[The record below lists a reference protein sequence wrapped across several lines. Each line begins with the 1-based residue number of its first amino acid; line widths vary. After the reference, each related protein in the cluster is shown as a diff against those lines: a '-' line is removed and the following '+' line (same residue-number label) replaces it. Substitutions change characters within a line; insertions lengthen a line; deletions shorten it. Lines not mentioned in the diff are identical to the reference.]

1 MNAASTSPT
10 TQTYSSPSPN
20 SYISSETGKKAQQA
34 MDEQKIVEFV
44 RDCYARAKAARS
56 EKQSQWYLHMSFFFG
71 KHWAEIRTSG
81 MQGDFAGKLTTPNA
95 PYYKKRK
102 TVNRT
107 RAFVRTELAKF
118 LSTIPTITSVPGTGE
133 DQDVRAAYAAEQAW
147 ISISEG
153 QKLRTHFSR
162 AMWWMIITG
171 NGFVKTQWDKNA
183 IDKASGQKGT
193 IKYNVVKPFN
203 LFVGDLREQ
212 DMEEQPYVIE
222 AYVKPVEWC
231 RSAFSDRLGG
241 KQLYPSVASS
251 GGNSMLDEGYLNLTA
266 SSGNK
271 PDSCIVYEA
280 WIKPGTTPLL
290 PQGGV
295 VIMVDDVLVSLTQGM
310 PYKHGMYPYTKFEH
324 IPTSTFYAD
333 SPLAD
338 FIALNREYNESR
350 TDIAEAARRMG
361 RPQLLAQR
369 GSVVA
374 QKITNEAGLIIEY
387 KQGTPPPQ
395 PLPLMPLP
403 QYVIDQQDRILMDME
418 DVSGQHDVTRGQAPA
433 GITAGTAISYLG
445 ERDDQ
450 FRTPEYQSIEDGYE
464 KIAGSTLEL
473 FVQYVDVQRKIKV
486 IGADMAFD
494 TMSLAGS
501 DISGGTDVRTEAG
514 SSIGTSKAAQDAK
527 VNDMF
532 AIGLIDQNTAL
543 RLMEVGGMNKVLD
556 ILHVAEKKAQRE
568 NTKMKALTVELIQ
581 QSDMLAQQ
589 QQMMDPMG
597 APVDPMHGTPADPEG
612 MADPGGMNDDPMADP
627 AMGMMPPPPPP
638 PVIAVDDFD
647 VHEIHIETHN
657 KFRMSQEY
665 EMLAPEVK
673 DQFARHVQ
681 EHEQMFMQKQM
692 TEMMN
697 SGMMG
702 GMGDPNAAPGAAPG
716 ADPAAGGGS
725 DAMMSGNGQVP
736 DMTGGG
742 PNG

>member
-1 MNAASTSPT
+1 MP
-10 TQTYSSPSPN
+10 
-20 SYISSETGKKAQQA
+20 
-34 MDEQKIVEFV
+34 
-44 RDCYARAKAARS
+44 
-56 EKQSQWYLHMSFFFG
+56 
-71 KHWAEIRTSG
+71 
-81 MQGDFAGKLTTPNA
+81 GDFAGKLTTPNA

-147 ISISEG
+147 ISISEA

-193 IKYNVVKPFN
+193 IKYSVVKPFN
-203 LFVGDLREQ
+203 LFVGDIREQ

-222 AYVKPVEWC
+222 AYVKPLEWC
-231 RSAFSDRLGG
+231 KSAFGDKLKG
-241 KQLYPSVASS
+241 KVLEASVASS
-251 GGNSMLDEGYLNLTA
+251 GGNSMLDEGYLNL
-266 SSGNK
+266 SQSGGNQL
-271 PDSCIVYEA
+271 DSCIVYEA
-280 WIKPGTTPLL
+280 WIKPGATSLL

-295 VIMVDDVLVSLTQGM
+295 VIMVDDILVSLTPGM

-324 IPTSTFYAD
+324 IPSSTFYAD
-333 SPLAD
+333 SPLTD
-338 FIALNREYNESR
+338 FIGLNREYNESR
-350 TDIAEAARRMG
+350 TDISEAARRMG

-403 QYVIDQQDRILMDME
+403 QYVIEQQDRILMDME

-494 TMSLAGS
+494 TMSLSGS

-568 NTKMKALTVELIQ
+568 NTKMKSLTPELIE
-581 QSDMLAQQ
+581 QSDMLFQQ

-597 APVDPMHGTPADPEG
+597 G
-612 MADPGGMNDDPMADP
+612 MAADPMADP
-627 AMGMMPPPPPP
+627 MSDPMADPMADPMGMMPQPPP
-638 PVIAVDDFD
+638 PVIVVDDFD

-665 EMLAPEVK
+665 EMLDPAVK
-673 DQFARHVQ
+673 EQFARHVQ
-681 EHEQMFMQKQM
+681 MHEQFFMQKQQM
-692 TEMMN
+692 EMMN
-697 SGMMG
+697 SAMMDPMADP
-702 GMGDPNAAPGAAPG
+702 MGDPMG
-716 ADPAAGGGS
+716 DPADEGGS
-725 DAMMSGNGQVP
+725 DAMMSDNGQVP

-742 PNG
+742 PNA

>member
-1 MNAASTSPT
+1 MATNATSTSPT
-10 TQTYSSPSPN
+10 NQSFSSPSPN
-20 SYISSETGKKAQQA
+20 SYVSTESSKGAQKAL
-34 MDEQKIVEFV
+34 DEKKIVDFV
-44 RDCYARAKAARS
+44 RESYVKAKAART

-71 KHWAEIRTSG
+71 KQWAEIRTSG
-81 MQGDFAGKLTTPNA
+81 MPGDFAGKLVTPNA

-118 LSTIPTITSVPGTGE
+118 LSNIPSITSVPGTGE

-153 QKLRTHFSR
+153 QKLRTQFSR

-193 IKYNVVKPFN
+193 IKFSVVKPFN
-203 LFVGDLREQ
+203 LFVGDIREQ

-231 RSAFSDRLGG
+231 KSAFGDKLGG
-241 KQLYPSVASS
+241 RVLNPSVASS
-251 GGNSMLDEGYLNLTA
+251 GGNSMLDEGYLNLSA
-266 SSGNK
+266 SGGNT

-280 WIKPGTTPLL
+280 WIKPGTTSLL
-290 PQGGV
+290 PNGGV
-295 VIMVDDVLVSLTQGM
+295 VIMVDDILVSLTEGL
-310 PYKHGMYPYTKFEH
+310 PYKHNMYPYTKFEH

-338 FIALNREYNESR
+338 IIALNREYTESR

-387 KQGTPPPQ
+387 KPGTPPPQ
-395 PLPLMPLP
+395 PLTLAPLP
-403 QYVIDQQDRILMDME
+403 QYVIDQQDRILMDIE

-464 KIAGSTLEL
+464 KIASSTLEL
-473 FVQYVDVQRKIKV
+473 FVQYVDIQRKIKV

-581 QSDMLAQQ
+581 QNDQLAAQAMP
-589 QQMMDPMG
+589 QMPGMDDPMG
-597 APVDPMHGTPADPEG
+597 G
-612 MADPGGMNDDPMADP
+612 MAADPMAEPMSDP
-627 AMGMMPPPPPP
+627 MGMDMMPPPPP

-702 GMGDPNAAPGAAPG
+702 GGMGDPNA
-716 ADPAAGGGS
+716 DPATGGNP

-742 PNG
+742 PNA